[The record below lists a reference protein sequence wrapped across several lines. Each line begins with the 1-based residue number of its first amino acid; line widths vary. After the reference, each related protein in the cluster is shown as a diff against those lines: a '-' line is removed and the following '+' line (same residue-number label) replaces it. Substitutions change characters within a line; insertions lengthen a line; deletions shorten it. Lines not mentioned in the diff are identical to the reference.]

1 MQPNDLSAI
10 VKTSQDSVKGVTCM
24 EYESRE
30 DFIIKKYQ
38 QDEETMV
45 RVFVQWCVNHKID
58 PLALYTAAYPSQA
71 ENQLLKT
78 AMEETEAF
86 EYDIGGDIL
95 LEVLQSFGNDDL
107 AFEVAK
113 EMEKLPRSDTE

>member
-1 MQPNDLSAI
+1 
-10 VKTSQDSVKGVTCM
+10 M
-24 EYESRE
+24 EFESRE

-45 RVFVQWCVNHKID
+45 RVFAQWCINHKID
-58 PLALYTAAYPSQA
+58 PLALYAAAYPHQPQN
-71 ENQLLKT
+71 ELLKDT
-78 AMEETEAF
+78 VEETEPF
-86 EYDIGGDIL
+86 EFDVGGDVL

-113 EMEKLPRSDTE
+113 EMEKLPPKG

>member
-1 MQPNDLSAI
+1 MQLNDLSAI
-10 VKTSQDSVKGVTCM
+10 VKTSRDSVKGVIRM

-30 DFIIKKYQ
+30 EFIIKKYQ

-86 EYDIGGDIL
+86 EYDIGGDVL

-107 AFEVAK
+107 AFEVANA
-113 EMEKLPRSDTE
+113 MEKLPREE

>member
-1 MQPNDLSAI
+1 
-10 VKTSQDSVKGVTCM
+10 M

-45 RVFVQWCVNHKID
+45 RVFVQWCINNKID
-58 PLALYTAAYPSQA
+58 PLALYTAAYPSQPHN
-71 ENQLLKT
+71 ELLKT
-78 AMEETEAF
+78 AIEETVAF
-86 EYDIGGDIL
+86 EYEIDGDIV

-107 AFEVAK
+107 AFEVASA
-113 EMEKLPRSDTE
+113 MEKLPRDE